1 MVVGDGK
8 GWWSQARKRGA
19 AVGGLAAL
27 GASSR
32 VVLGGGWCSRDGGGV
47 MNRNDKAGA
56 PLLPVAAAGWWDVW
70 PR

>member
-27 GASSR
+27 RGAVFCLPRGKAASAEKEVEQR
-32 VVLGGGWCSRDGGGV
+32 WEGV
-47 MNRNDKAGA
+47 
-56 PLLPVAAAGWWDVW
+56 
-70 PR
+70 